1 MKTSRFLHRPTFLGP
16 LTLALMSWAFW
27 APSVFAG
34 LEDELGRSE
43 TRVYAAPFEIL
54 PGASVADIA
63 LARRLER
70 LGYQRVHRKPE
81 KPGEF
86 FWGHETFHIWQRE
99 HLRAGTKQPAGLLS
113 LKISRGSGKILNLG
127 DNTDDRQPR
136 RRWLEPELIAEALEG
151 QRALRHPISLQELPD
166 HVWKPLLAAEDAR
179 FFEHS
184 GIDARGIARA
194 LLKNA
199 RAGKVVQGGSTLTQ
213 QLVKIRDLTS
223 KRTVGRKVS
232 EAMRALELEAE
243 FDKQEILQAYLNSV
257 YYGHV
262 KGVSLYGI
270 GAASKAFFSK
280 APKALSLA
288 EAAMLAAIIQG
299 PNRLSPTRNPEAVLA
314 RQRWVLSRMEELE
327 WATVGELT
335 KARGQNLPR
344 LRLKVPSPQGNRH
357 FLAWLSDLTEQEA
370 PRQREKGR
378 GLVLETSLDAHLQE
392 IAEAAVQEGL
402 GEVRRSHRRLRSR
415 TLSAALI
422 ALDGATGEVLAY
434 VAGDPE
440 SSEDAFDRIRKA
452 NRQPGSAVKPFVLLE
467 AFESCGSRDPLYP
480 ARLVADKAVKLPLPT
495 GAWEPQNYDGRFRGP
510 VSLREALVDSLNV
523 PLVRTARW
531 CGFEETA
538 RTVRQA
544 GLKVPKE
551 APPSFVLG
559 AIESTPL
566 ALAEA
571 FTVFARLGYRTGA
584 VPLRRM
590 STSGGRLLSR
600 GDSSSRKVTQPATAF
615 LVLDLLRD
623 AVRRGTAQGAAL
635 DGYEAWGKTGTSS
648 DLRDAWF
655 VGGSGSVVT
664 AVWVGLDD
672 GTPLGL
678 SGASAALPL
687 WHEFMK
693 QAVQHRPTA
702 NPSRPREIE
711 EHWVDASSG
720 LLLRKPRRDA
730 SRELFREDATPPR
743 KRFLRRTQPVPIV
756 Y

>member
-1 MKTSRFLHRPTFLGP
+1 MKAPRYFHRPTVLGG
-16 LTLALMSWAFW
+16 LAVILISLASGFPW
-27 APSVFAG
+27 VFAG

-54 PGASVADIA
+54 PGTSVATTA
-63 LARRLER
+63 LAQRLER

-81 KPGEF
+81 RPGEF

-99 HLRAGTKQPAGLLS
+99 HLREGDNQPAELLS
-113 LKISRGSGKILNLG
+113 LKLSRGTGRILHLG
-127 DNTDDRQPR
+127 GSPNDRSSKR
-136 RRWLEPELIAEALEG
+136 LWLEPELVAEDLG
-151 QRALRHPISLQELPD
+151 GRRAARHPILLKELPK

-257 YYGHV
+257 YYGHIQ
-262 KGVSLYGI
+262 GVSLYGI
-270 GAASKAFFSK
+270 GTASRAFFSK
-280 APKALSLA
+280 APEALSLA
-288 EAAMLAAIIQG
+288 EAAMLAAVIQG
-299 PNRLSPTRNPEAVLA
+299 PNRLSPTRNPKAVLD

-327 WATVGELT
+327 WATAGELR

-344 LRLKVPSPQGNRH
+344 LRLKVPPPQGNRH
-357 FLAWLSDLTEQEA
+357 FLAWLRDLAEQEA

-378 GLVLETSLDAHLQE
+378 GLVLETTLDAHLQE
-392 IAEAAVQEGL
+392 IAKTAIQEGL
-402 GEVRRSHRRLRSR
+402 GKLRRSRRRLRSQP
-415 TLSAALI
+415 LSAALV
-422 ALDGATGEVLAY
+422 ALDGKTGEVLAY
-434 VAGDPE
+434 VAGDPS
-440 SSEDAFDRIRKA
+440 SSEDAFDRVRRAK
-452 NRQPGSAVKPFVLLE
+452 RQPGSAVKPFVLLE
-467 AFESCGSRDPLYP
+467 AFESCGSREPLYP

-510 VSLREALVDSLNV
+510 VSLREALVNSLNV
-523 PLVRTARW
+523 PFVRTARW

-544 GLKVPKE
+544 GLEVPKE

-571 FTVFARLGYRTGA
+571 FTVFTRLGYRSRA
-584 VPLRRM
+584 VPLKRM

-600 GDSSSRKVTQPATAF
+600 GDSSRRKVAQPATAF
-615 LVLDLLRD
+615 LVLDLMRD
-623 AVRRGTAQGAAL
+623 AVVRGTAQGAAL
-635 DGYEAWGKTGTSS
+635 DDYQAWGKTGTSS

-678 SGASAALPL
+678 SGARAALPL
-687 WHEFMK
+687 WHQFMK
-693 QAVQHRPTA
+693 QAVPHRPTSRP
-702 NPSRPREIE
+702 NRPREIE

-720 LLLRKPRRDA
+720 LLLRKSRRDA
-730 SRELFREDATPPR
+730 TRELFREDATPPR